1 MKLENR
7 TVQILKNFATINPS
21 MLFREGNTQVTIAP
35 QRNIL
40 ARTTVAENFPKEFAI
55 FDLSRFIGVLS
66 LFNEP
71 EIEYDDS
78 RLLISQGQQ
87 KVAYTFADPSF
98 IVAPPSKTP
107 NVQDPEILFRLT
119 SEHLQSTMRAL
130 GALQATHI
138 IVEGDGENIS
148 IGVGKPSDPTGD
160 TFKIEVGLS
169 NHSFKF
175 AFKAENIK
183 ILTGD
188 YDVQIS
194 SRNISHFKGGDV
206 EYWIMADA
214 NHSHFDTN

>member
-7 TVQILKNFATINPS
+7 TMQILKNFAMINPS
-21 MLFREGNTQVTIAP
+21 MLFREGNTQITIAP

-40 ARTTVAENFPKEFAI
+40 ARTTIAENFPKQFAI

-71 EIEYDDS
+71 EIEYEES
-78 RLLISQGQQ
+78 KVLISQGRQ
-87 KVAYTFADPSF
+87 KVAYTFADPEL

-107 NVQDPEILFRLT
+107 NVQDPEVMFKLT
-119 SEHLQSTMRAL
+119 TEQLQATMRAL

-148 IGVGKPSDPTGD
+148 IGVGKPSDPTSD

-183 ILTGD
+183 ILPGE
-188 YDVQIS
+188 YDVMIS
-194 SRNISHFKGGDV
+194 SKNISYFKGGDV

-214 NHSHFDTN
+214 NHSRFDN

>member
-7 TVQILKNFATINPS
+7 TMQILKNFAMINPS
-21 MLFREGNTQVTIAP
+21 MLFREGNTQITIAP

-40 ARTTVAENFPKEFAI
+40 ARTTIAENFPKQFAI

-71 EIEYDDS
+71 EIEYDES
-78 RLLISQGQQ
+78 KVLISQGRQ
-87 KVAYTFADPSF
+87 KVAYTFADPEL

-107 NVQDPEILFRLT
+107 NVQDPEVMFKLT
-119 SEHLQSTMRAL
+119 TEQLQATMRAL

-148 IGVGKPSDPTGD
+148 IGVGKPSDPTSD

-183 ILTGD
+183 ILSGE
-188 YDVQIS
+188 YDVMMS
-194 SRNISHFKGGDV
+194 SKNISYFKGGDV

-214 NHSHFDTN
+214 NHSRFDN